1 MDLDDLELEVE
12 ELKGKVWKLQSS
24 LNFLALC
31 FVFLLGLVIALYKGY
46 L

>member
-24 LNFLALC
+24 LYFLAVC
-31 FVFLLGLVIALYKGY
+31 FVFLAGLVIALYKSY